1 MEKKNYD
8 KPKMKIIKVRRP
20 MIICDSGNYS
30 GGGEGG
36 GGAPQFVSDEEIW
49 FEKERNDKD
58 NDEKELMDDGRY
70 AETLYETYGMT
81 LVDRVIQQN
90 QK

>member
-1 MEKKNYD
+1 MVRIMEKKNYD

-36 GGAPQFVSDEEIW
+36 GGAPQFELDEEI
-49 FEKERNDKD
+49 
-58 NDEKELMDDGRY
+58 
-70 AETLYETYGMT
+70 
-81 LVDRVIQQN
+81 
-90 QK
+90 